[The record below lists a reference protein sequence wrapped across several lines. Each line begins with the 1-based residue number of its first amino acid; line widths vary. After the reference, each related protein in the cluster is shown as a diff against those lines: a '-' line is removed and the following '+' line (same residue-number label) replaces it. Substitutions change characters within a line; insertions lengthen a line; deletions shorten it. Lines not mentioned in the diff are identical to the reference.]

1 MPLRRRTA
9 NQRGAEVVLGAACR
23 AGTEVIVHVSSA
35 AVFSLTDGAPITET
49 TPLTR
54 AAGGYAASKVAVEQF
69 VRGMQAAGAPVTL
82 LYPVGIYGGIPTEL
96 DQTHEALAY
105 WVNDATLDTSS
116 GINVVDVRDV
126 AEAAVR
132 CVEQKVVGERL
143 DAVRADYLPWTD
155 MGGFLDD
162 LVQGDVPRV
171 RIPGAVLRGLGRLV
185 DAVPA
190 IGRPV
195 AFPLTHEAMT
205 YATQNLVTDGT
216 HATDVLGLEYRP
228 VRTTMRD
235 ALGGWPARATS
246 TRTGPAWAERVQ
258 RGWGRRPTDLVRSAH
273 GNRHSRSAPSSG
285 CIRQRRRE
293 PSLRSGS
300 CTTHPRDETTTCRH
314 CEGLSQ
320 GKAERCHFCG
330 RWLLKVA
337 ELVS

>member
-1 MPLRRRTA
+1 MRVLVTGASGYVGSHVVAALVASGHSVRGLVRNPEKTVRVLSRHGSPPIEVVPADMVHPEKVAEAVEGCDAVIHTAAVVALGRNEAAAAADA

-23 AGTEVIVHVSSA
+23 AGTEVVVHVSSA
-35 AVFSLTDGAPITET
+35 AVFSLTDGGPITEA

-105 WVNDATLDTSS
+105 WVNDATLVTSS

-132 CVEQKVVGERL
+132 CIEQKVAGDRL
-143 DAVRADYLPWTD
+143 VLAADYLPWAD
-155 MGGFLDD
+155 VGGFLED
-162 LVQGDVPRV
+162 LVQSEVPRV
-171 RIPGAVLRGLGRLV
+171 RIPGAVLRGVGRLV

-216 HATDVLGLEYRP
+216 HATDVLGLDYRP

-235 ALGGWPARATS
+235 ALVWLARQGHLDQDWP
-246 TRTGPAWAERVQ
+246 
-258 RGWGRRPTDLVRSAH
+258 
-273 GNRHSRSAPSSG
+273 
-285 CIRQRRRE
+285 
-293 PSLRSGS
+293 
-300 CTTHPRDETTTCRH
+300 
-314 CEGLSQ
+314 GL
-320 GKAERCHFCG
+320 G
-330 RWLLKVA
+330 
-337 ELVS
+337 